1 MKKKL
6 LAFLLSGVWSCA
18 SIAISLDTATSEYAD
33 TATNSSARN
42 NGKAIANM
50 LTNSYENIVENCG
63 EGKPAYLCSGVT
75 IRGTSPKLDRF
86 ALDPSPGSV
95 QSGGVSFSW
104 LRQDAKFWKLSF
116 NYGNGFIVFNKFNSP
131 VEVDNHL
138 EYLCF
143 YPEDAGTGSR
153 ANKGCGESSTFPK
166 ESGPCQPQGIYTAD
180 QWLEHF
186 KQAPAGSNKY
196 QYQCGFII
204 TEQGQY
210 DGAGAF
216 RQGLLANKLLHGND
230 LSEQNEIRIATWS
243 TSQQGYPER
252 FPVQAFFYINS
263 NVEAAASSET
273 ITPGINGARYD
284 QFYFYQRTGIWVPV
298 IRITLPK
305 TVSEDVKFEFLPSDQ
320 RVLES
325 VNLIPV
331 ITGLLDCKRRWNQ
344 TVIDCAV

>member
-1 MKKKL
+1 MKKKS
-6 LAFLLSGVWSCA
+6 LAFLLFGIWS
-18 SIAISLDTATSEYAD
+18 STTIAMSPDTTVYSL
-33 TATNSSARN
+33 NRN
-42 NGKAIANM
+42 NGKTIANM
-50 LTNSYENIVENCG
+50 LTNSYNNIVDDCG

-75 IRGTSPKLDRF
+75 LRGTSPKLGRF
-86 ALDPSPGSV
+86 ALDPSPSSI

-104 LRQDAKFWKLSF
+104 LRKDAKFRKLSF
-116 NYGNGFIVFNKFNSP
+116 NYGNGFIVFNKSITSSD
-131 VEVDNHL
+131 VDHHL

-153 ANKGCGESSTFPK
+153 ADKGCGASSAFPN

-180 QWLEHF
+180 QWLSHF
-186 KQAPAGSNKY
+186 RKAPANSNKY

-204 TEQGQY
+204 KENGVY

-216 RQGLLANKLLHGND
+216 KQGLLSNRLLHSND

-252 FPVQAFFYINS
+252 FPVQAFFYIGNDL
-263 NVEAAASSET
+263 EATTSSEAVSS
-273 ITPGINGARYD
+273 GINGARYD
-284 QFYFYQRTGIWVPV
+284 QLYFYNRTGIWVPV

-305 TVSEDVKFEFLPSDQ
+305 TVSEDVKFEFFQSDQ
-320 RVLES
+320 RVQES

-331 ITGLLDCKRRWNQ
+331 ITALLD
-344 TVIDCAV
+344 